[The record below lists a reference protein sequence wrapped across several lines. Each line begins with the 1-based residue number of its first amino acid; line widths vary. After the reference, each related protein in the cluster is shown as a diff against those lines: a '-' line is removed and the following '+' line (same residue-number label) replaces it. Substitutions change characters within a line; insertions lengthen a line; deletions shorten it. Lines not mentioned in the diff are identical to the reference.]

1 MSKRIFYASH
11 AVGITNVVDGNNEVV
26 DNNSH
31 TIDGAQSVSLNTNY
45 NLEQVFQ
52 LGRLSIYDN
61 YSTDPEVEITINK
74 VLDGRPLIWN
84 RAIGAN
90 TGSLVEK
97 ANHRQ
102 DIVLH
107 VDEETQNA
115 IDDVPEMAIKMTGC
129 YVNSLNYTFPVD
141 GNFTEEL
148 TFVSSNKTTDND
160 GLDGPPEEN
169 PNARILR
176 RQNFNISGSI
186 LPSGVIGKCITNISI
201 SADLG
206 REKMFCLGQYQ
217 PYHRYVNFPLEIT
230 VAFDTTPD
238 GDPNEGFLGELG
250 DNNLVGPDIDE
261 FAVPECGHPV
271 VAKEPIFLQLCKLS
285 DVDNPESGEVVYQ
298 FNLGSGCS
306 LQSVSYSGGD
316 TGGGVVTE
324 TFTYITYNDLT
335 ITYLP

>member
-11 AVGITNVVDGNNEVV
+11 AVGVTKVVDGDNEVV
-26 DNNSH
+26 DNATY

-74 VLDGRPLIWN
+74 ILDGRPLIWN

-90 TGSLVEK
+90 NGSLITK
-97 ANHRQ
+97 ANHRP

-107 VDEETQNA
+107 IDEETQQA
-115 IDDVPEMAIKMTGC
+115 IDDTPTAAIKMTGC
-129 YVNSLNYTFPVD
+129 YVSSLNYTFPVD

-148 TFVSSNKTTDND
+148 TFLSSNKTADAD
-160 GLDGPPEEN
+160 GLDAPPNED
-169 PNARILR
+169 PNSRILR
-176 RQNFNISGSI
+176 RQNFNLSAST
-186 LPSGVIGKCITNISI
+186 LPSGVVGKCITNISI

-238 GDPNEGFLGELG
+238 GDPA
-250 DNNLVGPDIDE
+250 DSLVGPDINE
-261 FAVPECGHPV
+261 TIVPECGHPV
-271 VAKEPIFLQLCKLS
+271 VEKEPIFLQICKLNDPS
-285 DVDNPESGEVVYQ
+285 DQESGEAVYQ

-324 TFTYITYNDLT
+324 TYTYITYNDLE